1 VDLLAYGS
9 ALLLVESA
17 QRLLDGS
24 GSGPNIQRVLG
35 DIPLYA
41 GHVRG
46 TPREDIGVCA
56 EKVDEHCFLFEIEP
70 GADPDLFGG
79 VAAGVEGDGLNH
91 PHWLQVAGMAFHV
104 WHLLREAF

>member
-24 GSGPNIQRVLG
+24 GSSSDVQQVLG
-35 DIPLYA
+35 DIPRYA

-46 TPREDIGVCA
+46 TPREDVVVRA
-56 EKVDEHCFLFEIEP
+56 EKVDEHYFLFGIEL
-70 GADPDLFGG
+70 GADPDLLGG
-79 VAAGVEGDGLNH
+79 VTAGVEGDELNRLR
-91 PHWLQVAGMAFHV
+91 WLEVAGMTLHV
-104 WHLLREAF
+104 

>member
-1 VDLLAYGS
+1 VDLLAYHS

-35 DIPLYA
+35 DIPRYV

-46 TPREDIGVCA
+46 TPCKDVGVCA
-56 EKVDEHCFLFEIEP
+56 EKVDEHCFLFGVEP
-70 GADPDLFGG
+70 GSDPDLLGG
-79 VAAGVEGDGLNH
+79 VATGVERDGLDRL
-91 PHWLQVAGMAFHV
+91 HWL
-104 WHLLREAF
+104 